1 MNEAPD
7 KSMRRVTALL
17 AQVGLLHWRTVL
29 DDLIRRYAGLEDITI
44 GLDEGARPEI
54 VALLRTLHKNNVH
67 RPDDRQ
73 FAHAIADLG
82 FLDYQV
88 HRVVDDHMT
97 DERWNPGQCSLADY
111 RAAGDITAYPV
122 FDRTTPAGL
131 TAMGLL
137 RQVRQHGE
145 H

>member
-1 MNEAPD
+1 MPSTTSPS
-7 KSMRRVTALL
+7 KSTSNVT
-17 AQVGLLHWRTVL
+17 
-29 DDLIRRYAGLEDITI
+29 
-44 GLDEGARPEI
+44 
-54 VALLRTLHKNNVH
+54 
-67 RPDDRQ
+67 
-73 FAHAIADLG
+73 
-82 FLDYQV
+82 
-88 HRVVDDHMT
+88 VDDHMT
-97 DERWNPGQCSLADY
+97 DERWNPGECSLADY